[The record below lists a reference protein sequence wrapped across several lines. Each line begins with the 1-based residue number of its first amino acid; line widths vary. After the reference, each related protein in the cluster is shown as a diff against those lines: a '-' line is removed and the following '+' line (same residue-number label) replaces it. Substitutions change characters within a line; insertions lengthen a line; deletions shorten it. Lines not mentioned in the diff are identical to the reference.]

1 MNQLVD
7 ICCSSTELPLVV
19 ERVGQWARASSRK
32 ELNPDLFSPSLTDA
46 ASLGRW
52 IESVARRASFEAEE
66 EHLPYREL
74 RSAIKRAAPLVLR
87 VAVSAQPLFIV
98 IVGSAGKTLVAVS
111 RELKKVRLH
120 SDVLR
125 DFLFRR
131 QRLALLPELERLLQ
145 YAGVR
150 KRRRNSSLQLLLDEC
165 LADAR
170 MADCWTLR
178 LRASASIWR
187 HATDARLPAKF
198 GRLIVSYAAAYLL
211 WLFSWWVLGSS
222 ALQGRFDGGWIAV
235 WALLLLTMVPLRLFA
250 TWMQGVTAT
259 GAGWV
264 CRQKLLYETLRL
276 NPDEMRSSGIGHFL
290 GRALEL
296 EAIETAGFTGGVI
309 GVVALIELL
318 AGCMV
323 LAVGAAPGLELL
335 TLVGWSAAVFAL
347 LLVYLLR
354 RRQWTG
360 HRLVMTH
367 DLIERI
373 VGHRTRIVQETP
385 ERWHAGEDEA
395 LEAYLLESRRMDR
408 VAAILNALAARG
420 VVLTSLLALA
430 PAVVS
435 GSASTSSIAITLG
448 GALIA
453 GEAIRKIVGSLMQ
466 LADTSIAWQR
476 VRPLLAAD
484 SEPSEPGEDSL
495 HAGAPPAGAAP
506 AQKLIELSDVQFQH
520 RGRAEPVLQ
529 QCQLS
534 IRAGDKLLLEGS
546 SGSGKSTLV
555 ALLAGLRPP
564 DSGLL
569 LLNGVDWQT
578 LGLQGWR
585 RAVATAPQ
593 FHENHVFSETF
604 AFNLLMGCRWPA
616 SAEQM
621 LEAEDL
627 CRQLG
632 LGELLDRM
640 PAGLMQMVG
649 ETGWQLSHGER
660 SRLFIARALLQ
671 DAQMVVLDESFAAL
685 DPDNLRRCVQCAL
698 EHSNTLLVVA
708 HP

>member
-1 MNQLVD
+1 MD
-7 ICCSSTELPLVV
+7 
-19 ERVGQWARASSRK
+19 A
-32 ELNPDLFSPSLTDA
+32 DLLYFSLIDP

-52 IESVARRASFEAEE
+52 IESVAKRASLEAEE

-74 RSAIKRAAPLVLR
+74 RTAIKRAAPLVLR
-87 VAVSAQPLFIV
+87 VADSAQPLFIV
-98 IVGSAGKTLVAVS
+98 IVGSAGKTLVVVS

-120 SDVLR
+120 WDVLR

-131 QRLALLPELERLLQ
+131 QRQALLPELERLLQ
-145 YAGVR
+145 YAGVSR
-150 KRRRNSSLQLLLDEC
+150 RRRNSSLQLLLDEC
-165 LADAR
+165 LTDAR
-170 MADCWTLR
+170 VAGCWTLR
-178 LRASASIWR
+178 LPAGASIWR
-187 HATDARLPAKF
+187 HVRAAGMPARF
-198 GRLIVSYAAAYLL
+198 SRLIVSYAAAYLL
-211 WLFSWWVLGSS
+211 WLLSWWVLGSS
-222 ALQGRFDGGWIAV
+222 ALQGRFDRGWIGM

-276 NPDEMRSSGIGHFL
+276 NPDTMRCSGIGHFL

-296 EAIETAGFTGGVI
+296 EAIETVGFTGGVI
-309 GVVALIELL
+309 GLVAVIELV
-318 AGCMV
+318 AGGMV
-323 LAVGAAPGLELL
+323 LTLGAAPALELL
-335 TLVGWSAAVFAL
+335 TLVGWSALVFAL

-360 HRLVMTH
+360 HRLEMTH
-367 DLIERI
+367 DLVERI
-373 VGHRTRIVQETP
+373 VGHRTRIVQEAP

-395 LEAYLLESRRMDR
+395 LEAYFLVSRRMDR

-420 VVLTSLLALA
+420 LVLASLLALA

-435 GSASTSSIAITLG
+435 GSASTPSIAITLG

-453 GEAIRKIVGSLMQ
+453 GEAIRKIVGSFMQ
-466 LADTSIAWQR
+466 LADTLIAWQR
-476 VRPLLAAD
+476 VRLLLATD
-484 SEPSEPGEDSL
+484 SESSERGEHWLHASEP
-495 HAGAPPAGAAP
+495 PPAAAP
-506 AQKLIELSDVQFQH
+506 QQLIELSDVQFQH
-520 RGRAEPVLQ
+520 LGRAEPVLER
-529 QCQLS
+529 CQLS
-534 IRAGDKLLLEGS
+534 IFAGDKLLLEGS

-555 ALLAGLRPP
+555 ALLAGLRSPG
-564 DSGLL
+564 SGLL

-578 LGLQGWR
+578 LGLEGWR
-585 RAVATAPQ
+585 REIATAPQ

-604 AFNLLMGCRWPA
+604 AFNLLMGRHWPA
-616 SAEQM
+616 SAEQF

-671 DAQMVVLDESFAAL
+671 DAKMVVLDESFAAL
-685 DPDNLRRCVQCAL
+685 DPVNLRCCVQCAL
-698 EHSNTLLVVA
+698 ENSNTLLVVA